1 MRKTNQ
7 LFIQTSNYYL
17 ELTSDLAEGK
27 CSPRSA
33 NLLPPPFK
41 LPTPIHL
48 TPPNSELPILQDF
61 EHSNGPSL
69 LTLDESSEYAV
80 GMDPSILFNRLNA
93 CICTLNFSPCFLGW
107 GKPFLVKLGTSV
119 AVCKHCEE
127 EMGLETNCS
136 ACSPIL
142 CCSDT
147 NLHTNDLVLITARV
161 CEAKFPVPKAR
172 KQWRTLYS
180 LLWIGRLSAPNF
192 FWFDLS
198 FRFEIKSLS
207 LTYQYLVD
215 LHHGYLAHHGLSKGF
230 RPSKTDSLYVA
241 ENPFETRQNRPL
253 TLLMQFATSTPTFK
267 NKILQIEST
276 KLTLNSPSQKTQEK
290 PSLWL
295 HKSSEQPPQE
305 DLVSSSPLL
314 SSPLSAEC
322 RYWETYLGSFSY

>member
-27 CSPRSA
+27 CSPRSV
-33 NLLPPPFK
+33 NLLAPPLK

-107 GKPFLVKLGTSV
+107 GKPFLVELGTSV

-127 EMGLETNCS
+127 EMGLETK
-136 ACSPIL
+136 
-142 CCSDT
+142 
-147 NLHTNDLVLITARV
+147 LHTNNLVLITARV
-161 CEAKFPVPKAR
+161 CEAIFPVPKAR
-172 KQWRTLYS
+172 KQSRTLYS
-180 LLWIGRLSAPNF
+180 LLWIGQLSASNF

-207 LTYQYLVD
+207 FTYQYLVD
-215 LHHGYLAHHGLSKGF
+215 LHHGYFAHHCLSKGF
-230 RPSKTDSLYVA
+230 TPSNTDSLYVA
-241 ENPFETRQNRPL
+241 ENSFETYKIK
-253 TLLMQFATSTPTFK
+253 LLPCWCNLQLVYQPS
-267 NKILQIEST
+267 KI
-276 KLTLNSPSQKTQEK
+276 
-290 PSLWL
+290 
-295 HKSSEQPPQE
+295 KS
-305 DLVSSSPLL
+305 
-314 SSPLSAEC
+314 C
-322 RYWETYLGSFSY
+322 K